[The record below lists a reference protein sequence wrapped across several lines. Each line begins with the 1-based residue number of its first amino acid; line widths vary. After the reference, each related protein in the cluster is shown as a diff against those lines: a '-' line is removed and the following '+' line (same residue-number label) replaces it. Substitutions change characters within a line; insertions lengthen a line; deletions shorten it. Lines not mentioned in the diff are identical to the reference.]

1 MTLKFWV
8 FFEGGGV
15 GWVALVKFKRFQLP
29 NKLWIEIS
37 EDLQVGEISHKS
49 VKSNL
54 LQKFITSTAA
64 YWSEILKMED
74 IIKSISDGLE
84 GGVRKADVYKQD
96 ALKSSQV

>member
-1 MTLKFWV
+1 MAPT
-8 FFEGGGV
+8 
-15 GWVALVKFKRFQLP
+15 P
-29 NKLWIEIS
+29 
-37 EDLQVGEISHKS
+37 
-49 VKSNL
+49 
-54 LQKFITSTAA
+54 A